1 VNHRGSIKIILAGTP
16 ADLVIA
22 GRLSIC
28 SSLSWLHEEEAL
40 TLLRAALRA
49 AVVTAEA
56 AVAEGRKAAAI
67 AGVEI
72 AEGRKVVAIAEA
84 DLAAR
89 HREEAIVAV
98 IPEVVPHAAEET
110 RRHQTAMD
118 ATTVNLLD
126 AGWRPAFSPRS
137 PSGGFGRSLLL
148 SWRWWRKKR
157 KPLEEEISR

>member
-1 VNHRGSIKIILAGTP
+1 VNHRGSLKIILAGTP
-16 ADLVIA
+16 ADQVTA

-28 SSLSWLHEEEAL
+28 SSLSWLREEAAL
-40 TLLRAALRA
+40 TLLPAALRA
-49 AVVTAEA
+49 EVVIAEV
-56 AVAEGRKAAAI
+56 AVAEGRKAAVI

-72 AEGRKVVAIAEA
+72 AEGRKAVAIAEA

-89 HREEAIVAV
+89 HREEAIVA
-98 IPEVVPHAAEET
+98 EVVLPAVEEA
-110 RRHQTAMD
+110 RHHQTAMD